1 MSEKSGFWSIPVF
14 LVLASLV
21 VAVSMLRHPGEWSRN
36 IHSFMLGSSAP
47 DAVAAAGAI
56 GANPAF
62 PYSPRAPD

>member
-21 VAVSMLRHPGEWSRN
+21 VAVSMLGHPGRWQQGV
-36 IHSFMLGSSAP
+36 HVLMLGSGAP
-47 DAVAAAGAI
+47 DAIAAAGAV

-62 PYSPRAPD
+62 PVSRRAPD

>member
-21 VAVSMLRHPGEWSRN
+21 VAVSMLGHPGRWKQGV
-36 IHSFMLGSSAP
+36 HALMLGSGAP
-47 DAVAAAGAI
+47 DAVADAGAI

-62 PYSPRAPD
+62 PTPHHAPD